1 VTIPSMILSNP
12 FDQNQFIK
20 FIKDFLPDFR
30 TDERKVEV
38 AKSGFSSITK
48 LGESDSLSTSVLIVK
63 SNKNLA
69 SRITLANNSFKI
81 LKTYNIYRALIVYV
95 NDDDSIWRLSL
106 LTTIPTFDSTGKV
119 ILSYSNPRRHSYV
132 LGSDVGIATAR
143 RYLANMGPIND
154 FVDLQYRFSVETV
167 NKDFYKAIS
176 THFYALVGEA
186 SESVGA
192 GAILKL
198 DKSNSDED
206 RKNYAVRLLGRIVFL
221 WFLKQKRSMS
231 GLQLLPGEFLEIENK
246 KGILQNH
253 LQPLFFEILNKEIK
267 NRHEKFTDG
276 NLKFIPYLN
285 GGLFHP
291 SEGTSGDH
299 YNLDTQKS
307 SVEIS
312 DLWFHDLFETLNTF
326 NFTIDENLENDVDLS
341 IDPEMLGRIFENLL
355 AEINPETG
363 KIARKSTGS
372 YYTPRSIVNLM
383 VDKSLI
389 SYFNKATKIDL
400 VKLRALISTDRQDDL
415 EFPLSEEDKSKV
427 VRAVKKLTILDPACG
442 SGAFPMGILQKLLW
456 VLNQVDP
463 SGEEYLESADYV
475 GTENWLS
482 ESRTDY
488 LRKQKIIRDT
498 IFGVD
503 IQSIA
508 VEIAK
513 LRCFL
518 TLIVDQ
524 EIDDAAPNRGV
535 VPLPNL
541 DFKFVCADS
550 LIPRMKDTQ
559 LAFGDD
565 PLLGDKLHSLR
576 KRFFNTSN
584 EDKKNRLK
592 SEYEK
597 LITDDLKL
605 FQESQWSLQLKS
617 FRPFTN
623 NARAT
628 FFDPATMFGF
638 QFFDIVIGNPPY
650 ISALAAKKI
659 LPAEL
664 RDQYKFIYKSA
675 SGAYD
680 MYLLFLELGLNLL
693 SENGNLVLITPT
705 KFLSAKYGEAF
716 RGIAHQSLSEIADF
730 DNARIFDSA
739 GVSTFVSFYS
749 KSLSAKE
756 LDVTCNVYSNDY
768 EKPELAKTFPRS
780 SLVEFPEQTWGHL
793 KWGSYELIAKI
804 YAESV
809 STEKLFEVVASSTA
823 AEADDWA
830 KLISVTKT
838 KTSYKMINTGTI
850 RKFECLWGKSPYS
863 NKKTRILTPYLE
875 TKSIGE
881 RRVRMFS
888 SPKLIIAKL
897 SKHLRASLDL
907 HGDYASS
914 NSVFIIDSNSPY
926 SLTVLAAIM
935 NSTVMDYVYRT
946 TFSGLNLLGSFQ
958 FQAPQIRILPIPNH
972 VPRELSKQIETKV
985 AEIRSTDP
993 ETDLIKS
1000 LMTQL
1005 DQLVYQAYHLSAV
1018 DIETIETVI
1027 HNLSDLEISPEF
1039 VLDSDL
1045 IDS

>member
-1 VTIPSMILSNP
+1 MILSDP
-12 FDQNQFIK
+12 FCQDEFTEFIK
-20 FIKDFLPDFR
+20 GFLPDFKL
-30 TDERKVEV
+30 DIRKVE
-38 AKSGFSSITK
+38 AGISGFSEVLR
-48 LGESDSLSTSVLIVK
+48 LGESSSLLTSVLIVRSK
-63 SNKNLA
+63 KNINSRVSLTNK
-69 SRITLANNSFKI
+69 SFKI
-81 LKTYNIYRALIVYV
+81 LKAHQIYRALIVYV
-95 NDDDSIWRLSL
+95 NDDETIWRLSL
-106 LTTIPTFDSTGKV
+106 LTALPTFDSSGK
-119 ILSYSNPRRHSYV
+119 IIISYSNPRRHSYV
-132 LGSDVGIATAR
+132 LGTEVGVATAR
-143 RYLANMGPIND
+143 KYLSSMGSIND
-154 FVDLQYRFSVETV
+154 FIDLQYRFSVETV

-176 THFYALVGEA
+176 NHFYALVGDGTETCT
-186 SESVGA
+186 SSL
-192 GAILKL
+192 ILKST
-198 DKSNSDED
+198 KGKSDED

-221 WFLKQKRSMS
+221 WFLKQKKSTN
-231 GLQLLPGEFLEIENK
+231 GLQLLPGGFLDLEGK
-246 KGILQNH
+246 KDILESH
-253 LQPLFFEILNKEIK
+253 LQPIFFEVLNKEIK
-267 NRHEKFTDG
+267 NRQSKFMTREYT
-276 NLKFIPYLN
+276 FIPYLN

-299 YNLDTQKS
+299 YNQDSQKS
-307 SVEIS
+307 SVEINDS
-312 DLWFHDLFETLNTF
+312 WFRELFETLNTF
-326 NFTIDENLENDVDLS
+326 NFTLDENLENDVDLS

-363 KIARKSTGS
+363 KVARKSTGS

-383 VDKSLI
+383 VDKSLVT
-389 SYFNKATKIDL
+389 YLYKETKIDL
-400 VKLRALISTDRQDDL
+400 DKLHALISTDRLDDL
-415 EFPLSEEDKSKV
+415 EFPLNEGEKTKV
-427 VRAVKKLTILDPACG
+427 VKAVKKLTILDPACG

-463 SGEEYLESADYV
+463 SGEKYLESADYA

-524 EIDDAAPNRGV
+524 EIDDEAPNRGV

-550 LIPRMKDTQ
+550 LIPRMKDKQ
-559 LAFGDD
+559 LAFSDD
-565 PLLGDKLHSLR
+565 PLLDDKLQSIR

-584 EDKKNRLK
+584 VEKKNRLK
-592 SEYEK
+592 SDYEK
-597 LITDDLKL
+597 LIADDLKL

-617 FRPFTN
+617 FHPFSN
-623 NARAT
+623 NTRAT
-628 FFDPATMFGF
+628 FFDPLTMFGF

-664 RDQYKFIYKSA
+664 RDQYKFVYKSA

-716 RGIAHQSLSEIADF
+716 RGIANYSLSEISDF

-739 GVSTFVSFYS
+739 GVSTLVSFYNKNLDPKENDVIS
-749 KSLSAKE
+749 NIYGDDYAKPAA
-756 LDVTCNVYSNDY
+756 V
-768 EKPELAKTFPRS
+768 KIFPRS
-780 SLVEFPEQTWGHL
+780 SLNEFPEQTWGHL
-793 KWGSYELIAKI
+793 KWGDYDLISKI
-804 YAESV
+804 YAKNV
-809 STEKLFEVVASSTA
+809 TTEKLFEVVASSTA
-823 AEADDWA
+823 AEADDWV
-830 KLISVTKT
+830 KLISVTET
-838 KTSYKMINTGTI
+838 KTTFKMINTGTI
-850 RKFECLWGKSPYS
+850 RKFQCLWGKAPYS
-863 NKKTRILTPYLE
+863 NKKARILTPYLE
-875 TKSIGE
+875 AKDIGE
-881 RRVRMFS
+881 RRVRMFG

-897 SKHLRASLDL
+897 SKQLRASLDL

-935 NSTVMDYVYRT
+935 NSTLMDYVYRT

-958 FQAPQIRILPIPNH
+958 FQAPQIRILPIPQL
-972 VPRELSKQIETKV
+972 VSRELSKQIESKV
-985 AEIRSTDP
+985 IEMINTEP
-993 ETDLIKS
+993 ESD
-1000 LMTQL
+1000 LMTSL
-1005 DQLVYQAYHLSAV
+1005 ISDIDKLVYQAYNLSMA

-1027 HNLSDLEISPEF
+1027 HHLPDAELISESLTDSELNDL
-1039 VLDSDL
+1039 
-1045 IDS
+1045 

>member
-1 VTIPSMILSNP
+1 VILSDP
-12 FDQNQFIK
+12 FCQDEFTEFIK
-20 FIKDFLPDFR
+20 GFLPDFKL
-30 TDERKVEV
+30 DIRKVE
-38 AKSGFSSITK
+38 AGISGFSEVLR
-48 LGESDSLSTSVLIVK
+48 LGESSSLLTSVLIVRSK
-63 SNKNLA
+63 KNINSRVSLTNK
-69 SRITLANNSFKI
+69 SFKI
-81 LKTYNIYRALIVYV
+81 LKAHQIYRALIVYV
-95 NDDDSIWRLSL
+95 NDDETIWRLSL
-106 LTTIPTFDSTGKV
+106 LTALPTFDSSGK
-119 ILSYSNPRRHSYV
+119 IIISYSNPRRHSYV
-132 LGSDVGIATAR
+132 LGTEVGVATAR
-143 RYLANMGPIND
+143 KYLSSMGSIND
-154 FVDLQYRFSVETV
+154 FIDLQYRFSVETV

-176 THFYALVGEA
+176 NHFYALVGDGTETCT
-186 SESVGA
+186 SSL
-192 GAILKL
+192 ILKST
-198 DKSNSDED
+198 KGKSDED

-221 WFLKQKRSMS
+221 WFLKQKKSTN
-231 GLQLLPGEFLEIENK
+231 GLQLLPGGFLDLEGK
-246 KGILQNH
+246 KDILESH
-253 LQPLFFEILNKEIK
+253 LQPIFFEVLNKEIK
-267 NRHEKFTDG
+267 NRQSKFMTREYT
-276 NLKFIPYLN
+276 FIPYLN

-299 YNLDTQKS
+299 YNQDSQKS
-307 SVEIS
+307 SVEINDS
-312 DLWFHDLFETLNTF
+312 WFRELFETLNTF
-326 NFTIDENLENDVDLS
+326 NFTLDENLENDVDLS

-363 KIARKSTGS
+363 KVARKSTGS

-383 VDKSLI
+383 VDKSLVT
-389 SYFNKATKIDL
+389 YLYKETKIDL
-400 VKLRALISTDRQDDL
+400 DKLHALISTDRLDDL
-415 EFPLSEEDKSKV
+415 EFPLNEGEKTKV
-427 VRAVKKLTILDPACG
+427 VKAVKKLTILDPACG

-463 SGEEYLESADYV
+463 SGEKYLESADYA

-524 EIDDAAPNRGV
+524 EIDDEAPNRGV

-550 LIPRMKDTQ
+550 LIPRMKDKQ
-559 LAFGDD
+559 LAFSDD
-565 PLLGDKLHSLR
+565 PLLDDKLQSIR

-584 EDKKNRLK
+584 VEKKNRLK
-592 SEYEK
+592 SDYEK
-597 LITDDLKL
+597 LIADDLKL

-617 FRPFTN
+617 FHPFSN
-623 NARAT
+623 NTRAT
-628 FFDPATMFGF
+628 FFDPLTMFGF

-664 RDQYKFIYKSA
+664 RDQYKFVYKSA

-716 RGIAHQSLSEIADF
+716 RGIANYSLSEISDF

-739 GVSTFVSFYS
+739 GVSTLVSFYNKNLDPKENDVIS
-749 KSLSAKE
+749 NIYGDDYAKPAA
-756 LDVTCNVYSNDY
+756 V
-768 EKPELAKTFPRS
+768 KIFPRS
-780 SLVEFPEQTWGHL
+780 SLNEFPEQTWGHL
-793 KWGSYELIAKI
+793 KWGDYDLISKI
-804 YAESV
+804 YAKNV
-809 STEKLFEVVASSTA
+809 TTEKLFEVVASSTA
-823 AEADDWA
+823 AEADDWV
-830 KLISVTKT
+830 KLISVTET
-838 KTSYKMINTGTI
+838 KTTFKMINTGTI
-850 RKFECLWGKSPYS
+850 RKFQCLWGKAPYS
-863 NKKTRILTPYLE
+863 NKKARILTPYLE
-875 TKSIGE
+875 AKDIGE
-881 RRVRMFS
+881 RRVRMFG

-897 SKHLRASLDL
+897 SKQLRASLDL

-935 NSTVMDYVYRT
+935 NSTLMDYVYRT

-958 FQAPQIRILPIPNH
+958 FQAPQIRILPIPQL
-972 VPRELSKQIETKV
+972 VSRELSKQIESKV
-985 AEIRSTDP
+985 IEMINTEP
-993 ETDLIKS
+993 ESD
-1000 LMTQL
+1000 LMTSL
-1005 DQLVYQAYHLSAV
+1005 ISDIDKLVYQAYNLSMA

-1027 HNLSDLEISPEF
+1027 HHLPDAELISESLTDSELNDL
-1039 VLDSDL
+1039 
-1045 IDS
+1045 

>member
-1 VTIPSMILSNP
+1 MILSDP
-12 FDQNQFIK
+12 FSQDEFIQFITG
-20 FIKDFLPDFR
+20 FLPDFNL
-30 TDERKVEV
+30 DIRKVEV
-38 AKSGFSSITK
+38 GSSGFSDVLR
-48 LGESDSLSTSVLIVK
+48 LGESPSLLTSVLIVRSK
-63 SNKNLA
+63 KNVN
-69 SRITLANNSFKI
+69 SRIYLTNNSFKI
-81 LKTYNIYRALIVYV
+81 LKAHQIYRALIVYV
-95 NDDDSIWRLSL
+95 NEDETIWRLSL
-106 LTTIPTFDSTGKV
+106 LTALPTFDTSGK
-119 ILSYSNPRRHSYV
+119 IIISYSNPRRHSYV
-132 LGSDVGIATAR
+132 LGTEVGVATAR
-143 RYLANMGPIND
+143 KYLSSMGSIND
-154 FVDLQYRFSVETV
+154 FIDLQHRFSVETV

-176 THFYALVGEA
+176 NHFYALVGDGTETSA
-186 SESVGA
+186 SRP
-192 GAILKL
+192 ILKL
-198 DKSNSDED
+198 TKGSSDED

-221 WFLKQKRSMS
+221 WFLKQKRSTN
-231 GLQLLPGEFLEIENK
+231 GLQLLPSGFLDLEGK
-246 KGILQNH
+246 KDILETQ
-253 LQPLFFEILNKEIK
+253 LQPIFFEVLNKEIK
-267 NRHEKFTDG
+267 NRQSKFTTG
-276 NLKFIPYLN
+276 EFKYIPYLN

-299 YNLDTQKS
+299 YNQDSQESL
-307 SVEIS
+307 VEIK
-312 DLWFHDLFETLNTF
+312 DLWFRELFETLNTF
-326 NFTIDENLENDVDLS
+326 NFTLDENLENDVDLS

-363 KIARKSTGS
+363 KVARKSTGS

-389 SYFNKATKIDL
+389 TYLLKETRIDL
-400 VKLRALISTDRQDDL
+400 DKLRALISIDRLDDL
-415 EFPLSEEDKSKV
+415 EFPLSEGEKTKV
-427 VRAVKKLTILDPACG
+427 AKAVKKLKILDPACG
-442 SGAFPMGILQKLLW
+442 SGAFPMGLLQKLLW

-463 SGEEYLESADYV
+463 SGEEYLESADYA

-524 EIDDAAPNRGV
+524 EIDDDAPNRGV

-550 LIPRMKDTQ
+550 LIPRMKDKQ
-559 LAFGDD
+559 LAFNDD
-565 PLLGDKLHSLR
+565 PLLDDKLQSIR

-584 EDKKNRLK
+584 QEKKNRLK
-592 SEYEK
+592 SDYEK
-597 LITDDLKL
+597 LIIDDLKL

-623 NARAT
+623 NTRAT
-628 FFDPATMFGF
+628 FFDPLTMFGF
-638 QFFDIVIGNPPY
+638 QFFDIIIGNPPY

-664 RDQYKFIYKSA
+664 RDQYKFVYKSA

-693 SENGNLVLITPT
+693 SENGILVLITPT

-716 RGIAHQSLSEIADF
+716 RGIANNSLSEIADF

-739 GVSTFVSFYS
+739 GVSTLVSFYH
-749 KSLSAKE
+749 KNLDLKE
-756 LDVTCNVYSNDY
+756 NDVTINVYADDY
-768 EKPELAKTFPRS
+768 AKPASVKTFPRS
-780 SLVEFPEQTWGHL
+780 SLNEFPEQTWGHL
-793 KWGSYELIAKI
+793 KWGAYDLISKI
-804 YAESV
+804 YAKSIAA
-809 STEKLFEVVASSTA
+809 EKLFEVVASSTA

-830 KLISVTKT
+830 KLISVNET
-838 KTSYKMINTGTI
+838 KTSFRMVNTGTI

-863 NKKTRILTPYLE
+863 NKKARILTPYLE
-875 TKSIGE
+875 TKDIGE
-881 RRVRMFS
+881 RRIRMFG

-897 SKHLRASLDL
+897 SKQLRASLDL
-907 HGDYASS
+907 YGDYASS

-935 NSTVMDYVYRT
+935 NSTLMDYVYRT

-958 FQAPQIRILPIPNH
+958 FQAPQIRILPIPH
-972 VPRELSKQIETKV
+972 LVSQELSKQIEAKV
-985 AEIRSTDP
+985 IEMMNTGP
-993 ETDLIKS
+993 ETDLMKS
-1000 LMTQL
+1000 LMS
-1005 DQLVYQAYHLSAV
+1005 DIDKLVYQAYNLSIV

-1027 HNLSDLEISPEF
+1027 HHLPDSELSSEF
-1039 VLDSDL
+1039 L
-1045 IDS
+1045 IDSEPNDL

>member
-1 VTIPSMILSNP
+1 VILSNP
-12 FDQNQFIK
+12 FDQNEFSE
-20 FIKDFLPDFR
+20 FVGNFLPDFKL
-30 TDERKVEV
+30 DLRKVDV
-38 AKSGFSSITK
+38 GASGFSEVSR
-48 LGESDSLSTSVLIVK
+48 LGESPSLLTSVLIVRSK
-63 SNKNLA
+63 KNIN
-69 SRITLANNSFKI
+69 SRISLTNNSFKI
-81 LKTYNIYRALIVYV
+81 LKAHQIYRALIVYV
-95 NDDDSIWRLSL
+95 NDDETIWRLSL
-106 LTTIPTFDSTGKV
+106 LTALPTFDPSGKV
-119 ILSYSNPRRHSYV
+119 IIRYSNPRRHSYV
-132 LGSDVGIATAR
+132 LGTEVGVATAR
-143 RYLANMGPIND
+143 KYLSSMGPIND
-154 FVDLQYRFSVETV
+154 FIDLQHRFSVETV
-167 NKDFYKAIS
+167 NKDFYKAVS
-176 THFYALVGEA
+176 NHFYALVGEGEGA
-186 SESVGA
+186 SASN
-192 GAILKL
+192 AILKIA
-198 DKSNSDED
+198 KSNSDED

-221 WFLKQKRSMS
+221 WFLKQKKSS
-231 GLQLLPGEFLEIENK
+231 NGLQLLPAGFLELEGK
-246 KGILQNH
+246 KNVLENH
-253 LQPLFFEILNKEIK
+253 LQPIFFEVLNKEIK
-267 NRHEKFTDG
+267 NRQSKYMTGEFK
-276 NLKFIPYLN
+276 LIPYLN

-299 YNLDTQKS
+299 YNQDSHKS

-312 DLWFHDLFETLNTF
+312 DSWFIELFETLNTF
-326 NFTIDENLENDVDLS
+326 NFTLDENLENDVDLS

-363 KIARKSTGS
+363 KVARKSTGS

-389 SYFNKATKIDL
+389 SYLQTETKIDSDN
-400 VKLRALISTDRQDDL
+400 LRALISTDRSDDL
-415 EFPLSEEDKSKV
+415 EFPLSENQKTQVIS
-427 VRAVKKLTILDPACG
+427 AIKKLTILDPACG
-442 SGAFPMGILQKLLW
+442 SGAFPMGIMQKLLW
-456 VLNQVDP
+456 ILNQVDP

-524 EIDDAAPNRGV
+524 EIDDEAPNRGV

-550 LIPRMKDTQ
+550 LIPRMKGTQ

-565 PLLGDKLHSLR
+565 PLLDDKLQSIR

-597 LITDDLKL
+597 LIADDLKL

-617 FRPFTN
+617 FRPFSN

-638 QFFDIVIGNPPY
+638 QFFDIIIGNPPY

-664 RDQYKFIYKSA
+664 RDQYKFVYKSA

-716 RGIAHQSLSEIADF
+716 RGIANNSLSEIADF

-739 GVSTFVSFYS
+739 GVSTIVSFYS
-749 KSLSAKE
+749 KNLDSNE
-756 LDVTCNVYSNDY
+756 NDVTCNVYADDY
-768 EKPELAKTFPRS
+768 ENPVVVKTFPRS

-793 KWGSYELIAKI
+793 KWGDYELISKI
-804 YAESV
+804 YAKSIA
-809 STEKLFEVVASSTA
+809 TEKLFEVVASSTA

-830 KLISVTKT
+830 KLVSVNETKT
-838 KTSYKMINTGTI
+838 TFRMINTGTI
-850 RKFECLWGKSPYS
+850 RKFECLWGKSTYS
-863 NKKTRILTPYLE
+863 NKKARILTPYLE
-875 TKSIGE
+875 TKDIGE

-897 SKHLRASLDL
+897 SKQLRASLDL

-914 NSVFIIDSNSPY
+914 NSVFILDSNSPY
-926 SLTVLAAIM
+926 SLIVLAAIM
-935 NSTVMDYVYRT
+935 NSTLMDYVYRT

-958 FQAPQIRILPIPNH
+958 FQAPQIRVLPIPH
-972 VPRELSKQIETKV
+972 QISHELSNQIQVKV
-985 AEIRSTDP
+985 VEIVKMAP
-993 ETDLIKS
+993 ESDLFKS
-1000 LMTQL
+1000 IMSEI
-1005 DQLVYQAYHLSAV
+1005 DKLVYQAYDLNSIDV
-1018 DIETIETVI
+1018 ETIENAI
-1027 HNLSDLEISPEF
+1027 NRLSSMDIGTGTLVDPE
-1039 VLDSDL
+1039 L
-1045 IDS
+1045 IDL